1 MKIKKNNDS
10 YLLEVDNID
19 DYLEDDISDPKFKKA
34 IHPLLIPPNSRIL
47 VVGGSGTGKTNFLC
61 NALMKP
67 QLKFEKVYMYS
78 KNLFQP
84 KYDFIKKE
92 LNNTEFLLNKA
103 TRAKKQQPFK
113 IVEAWSDNINDLIS
127 LDELK
132 KNKEYLNLVIIDDM
146 PILSKQQQEVVGKF
160 FCMCRHYN
168 CTIIYLQQ
176 LYFQLPRS
184 VRNNLSHII
193 LFNNKNKKEQT
204 MLAQQLGGNLENGMF
219 SKLYN
224 KILSKK
230 YQWFLIDNTTDDINL
245 QYRMGYTTR
254 LCDIDID
261 I

>member
-1 MKIKKNNDS
+1 MKIKKNMDND
-10 YLLEVDNID
+10 YLLNIDNID
-19 DYLEDDISDPKFKKA
+19 NYLDDDKDDPKFKEA
-34 IHPLLIPPNSRIL
+34 IHPLLIPPNSRIIC
-47 VVGGSGTGKTNFLC
+47 VGGSGTGKTNFLC
-61 NALMKP
+61 NALIKP
-67 QLKFEKVYMYS
+67 QLKYEKIWMIS

-84 KYDFIKKE
+84 KYVFLKKE
-92 LNNTEFLLNKA
+92 LNNTEFLLNKGA
-103 TRAKKQQPFK
+103 RVKKREPYK
-113 IVEAWSDNINDLIS
+113 IIEQWSDNINDLIS

-132 KNKEYLNLVIIDDM
+132 KFKQYLNLVIIDDM
-146 PILSKQQQEVVGKF
+146 PILSKQQQDTVGKF
-160 FCMCRHYN
+160 FCMCRHFN

-204 MLAQQLGGNLENGMF
+204 MLAQQLGGNLEKGQF

-245 QYRMGYTTR
+245 QYRQCYTKL
-254 LCDIDID
+254 LCDIDI
-261 I
+261 